1 MAVKSPSRGYLVEFV
16 KKPPEEIET
25 DCLICFHVIFEP
37 KLALCCGHSFCTTC
51 ISSIEEEG
59 KPCPLCGK
67 QIHLADDLRLKRTLN
82 GYTVYCPN
90 KDEGCEWTGELG
102 QLETHLNRQESGATA
117 EDSMKGCQFQV
128 IQCGLCQ
135 SHRCE
140 RRLLSDHVSSGCP
153 DVILECEYSYAGCEF
168 KKTQRDMDVHMGAS
182 VGIHLSLV
190 SKSTRS
196 SLSQKDREIEELK
209 AELRQLKTDLRQQKE
224 NNNTQM
230 QEVRQQYAELS
241 QEVQRQ
247 RARQVR
253 DSGQWQKNHQHHW
266 MWILLLIAVGGL
278 VHGHLYQKIEVIHLK
293 ISSTTSEQNQTAVTN
308 KTFVDEVEKPLE
320 NVTMECYRMLSE
332 RIEISDAKVLHLNRT
347 LKETIDEVEKRLK
360 NLTVENYSEIERAL
374 SERIEISDTKVLHSF
389 KETIDEVE
397 KRLKNLTVEYYSEIE
412 RVLSEKM
419 EVSDTKAIYLN
430 RTFKEKFDEVE
441 KRLKKSYSEVGVL
454 SEKLNKY
461 NKDLKH
467 LQNRVDKWFSVA
479 TTSDSNYLDPPIA
492 MKDFQRL
499 ESEILYL
506 GHQIDFPV
514 LPVRVN
520 VTQVEEIRM
529 EKSRWFSV
537 PFYTHEGGYK
547 MRLIVYPDGAKSGA
561 GSHISVS
568 LRLMSGKYDD
578 QLTWP
583 LNIALNV
590 TLLSPHRFSSLY
602 TLSNVERVK
611 DKIMAEEG
619 ELIPKFA
626 AHRDIFKDS
635 LVNKDTQLCFNV
647 EKYSEDKAK
656 SWWPFPF
663 WK

>member
-140 RRLLSDHVSSGCP
+140 RRLMSDHVSSGCP

-168 KKTQRDMDVHMGAS
+168 KKPQRDMDVHVEAS

-190 SKSTRS
+190 SKSTQS

-224 NNNTQM
+224 NNNTQI

-247 RARQVR
+247 RARQLR
-253 DSGQWQKNHQHHW
+253 DSGQWQKNHHHHW

-278 VHGHLYQKIEVIHLK
+278 VHGHLYQNIDVMRMN
-293 ISSTTSEQNQTAVTN
+293 ISSTTSGQNQMVVTN
-308 KTFVDEVEKPLE
+308 RTFVDKVEKPLE

-332 RIEISDAKVLHLNRT
+332 RIEISEAKVLHLNRT
-347 LKETIDEVEKRLK
+347 LKETIDEVE
-360 NLTVENYSEIERAL
+360 E
-374 SERIEISDTKVLHSF
+374 
-389 KETIDEVE
+389 
-397 KRLKNLTVEYYSEIE
+397 RLKNLTVEYYSEIE
-412 RVLSEKM
+412 RALSEKM
-419 EVSDTKAIYLN
+419 EVSDTKAIHLN

-461 NKDLKH
+461 NKDLTH
-467 LQNRVDKWFSVA
+467 LQNRVDKLA
-479 TTSDSNYLDPPIA
+479 TTSDSNRLDPPIA

-499 ESEILYL
+499 ESEILCL
-506 GHQIDFPV
+506 GHQVNFPV

-520 VTQVEEIRM
+520 VTQVEEMRM
-529 EKSRWFSV
+529 EKSRWMSV
-537 PFYTHEGGYK
+537 PFYTHERGYK

-568 LRLMSGKYDD
+568 IWLMSGKYDD
-578 QLTWP
+578 QLKWP

-590 TLLSPHRFSSLY
+590 ILLSPHTINHRY
-602 TLSNVERVK
+602 TFSNVERVQNR
-611 DKIMAEEG
+611 IMAKEG
-619 ELIPKFA
+619 VIISKFA
-626 AHRDIFKDS
+626 PHRDIFKNS
-635 LVNKDTQLCFNV
+635 HVNKDTQLRFIVKN
-647 EKYSEDKAK
+647 YSKDKTK
-656 SWWPFPF
+656 SWWPFPS
-663 WK
+663 WN